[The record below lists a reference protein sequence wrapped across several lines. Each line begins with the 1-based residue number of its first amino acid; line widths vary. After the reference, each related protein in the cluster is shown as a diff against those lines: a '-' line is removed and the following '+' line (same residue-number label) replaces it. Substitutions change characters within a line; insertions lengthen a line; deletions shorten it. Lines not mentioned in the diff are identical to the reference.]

1 MRKSIVLLITLFFI
15 ATISILILQNLK
27 DTDDFLNELAF
38 DNSLSQVQITIDN
51 IQKEIPKYFYKNKDN
66 IDIILE
72 NSSAVPLNYGNVEL
86 LLNIIEYVPKEFNI
100 NKLTT
105 EDTSSYKFI
114 NNITS
119 VYDFVQLVNKHKPYT
134 SQEQIVQT
142 IDEYIELTHDKDIL
156 NITDDFTYFT
166 IKNGARLIE
175 CNYNLKV
182 NDITSEVSFIFD
194 LNTTIIQ
201 DFKIKNLF

>member
-51 IQKEIPKYFYKNKDN
+51 IQKELPKYFYKNRDN

>member
-15 ATISILILQNLK
+15 ATISILILKNLK
-27 DTDDFLNELAF
+27 DTDDFLNELAL

-86 LLNIIEYVPKEFNI
+86 LLNIIEYEPKKFNI

-114 NNITS
+114 NNIIS

-142 IDEYIELTHDKDIL
+142 IDEYIELTRDKDIL
-156 NITDDFTYFT
+156 NIKNDFTYFT